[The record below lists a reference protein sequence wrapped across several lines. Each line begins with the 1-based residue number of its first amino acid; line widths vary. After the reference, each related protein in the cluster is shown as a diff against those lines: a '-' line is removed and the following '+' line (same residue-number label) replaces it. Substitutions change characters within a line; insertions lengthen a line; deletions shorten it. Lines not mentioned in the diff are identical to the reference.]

1 MASTLCFLVFLYIFT
16 LFQAPIQVAGLSI
29 LYCSSANTG
38 SQFNAVVSDFQSN
51 GACRETCVDKFAF
64 AILQGKYCW
73 CSNVAPGETTDTKS
87 CDDRCPGYPAD
98 RCGSVGSGLYGYMQ
112 LDKKPSATA
121 GGSTK
126 PTVAGA
132 PSGGSPVTVTV
143 TTPPIETPKTSLSP
157 MTSAPSTGSPI
168 ASNSAV
174 SVQTVSGQIV
184 TITVSSGGSQPT
196 SGGSAKTKGSS
207 LSPGGIAGIAVG
219 ALAALG
225 LGVALIMWCCC
236 IGLHRARASAKDDYD
251 SIHYEPTIPPPIFQG
266 TLQSRSP
273 QMSVANSGT
282 TDVPATFPRSSRHPR
297 NPNRLSVPAFTDNRM
312 KKDLLIYPNGS
323 RHSNVS
329 LQDHHDY
336 SRPVLRLTNPDPA
349 HT

>member
-1 MASTLCFLVFLYIFT
+1 MASSWCFLVFLYIFT
-16 LFQAPIQVAGLSI
+16 LLQTPIQVAGLSI
-29 LYCSSANTG
+29 QYCSSANTG
-38 SQFNAVVSDFQSN
+38 SQFDAVISDFQSN

-73 CSNVAPGETTDTKS
+73 CSNVAPGVTTDTKS

-98 RCGSVGSGLYGYMQ
+98 RCGNVGSGLFGYMQ
-112 LDKKPSATA
+112 LDKRPSATA
-121 GGSTK
+121 GDSTK
-126 PTVAGA
+126 PTVAG
-132 PSGGSPVTVTV
+132 
-143 TTPPIETPKTSLSP
+143 P
-157 MTSAPSTGSPI
+157 MTSAQSTGSPI
-168 ASNSAV
+168 ASISAV

-196 SGGSAKTKGSS
+196 SGGSAKPKGSS
-207 LSPGGIAGIAVG
+207 LSPGGIAGIIIG
-219 ALAALG
+219 ALVALG

-236 IGLHRARASAKDDYD
+236 IGPRRARASAKDDYD

-266 TLQSRSP
+266 TLQSRPP
-273 QMSVANSGT
+273 QMSVANSGP
-282 TDVPATFPRSSRHPR
+282 TDGPVTFPRSSRHPH

-349 HT
+349 NT